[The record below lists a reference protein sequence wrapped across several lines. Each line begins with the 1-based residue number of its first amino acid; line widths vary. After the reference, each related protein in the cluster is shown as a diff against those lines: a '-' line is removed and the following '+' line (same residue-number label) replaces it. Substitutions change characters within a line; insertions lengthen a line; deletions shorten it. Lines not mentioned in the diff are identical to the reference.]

1 MSDRS
6 KIEWTDAT
14 WNPVTGCTKVSPA
27 CTNCYA
33 ERFAERFRGVPGHPY
48 EQGFDPK
55 LWPERLTLP
64 LRWKQPRA
72 IFVNSMSD
80 LFHPA
85 VPDNFI
91 KRVFDVMAQS
101 KHHIFQVLTKR
112 SERMLAW
119 VQSHFSSH
127 SNGNGKPTWPPNIWL
142 GVSVENENY
151 IWRIQHLQGSPAHMR
166 YLSIEPLLGP
176 ISLNANLLE
185 SIQWV
190 IVGGESGPRARP
202 MKPEW
207 VCHIRQQ
214 CERYQVP
221 FFFKQW
227 GAYDQSGRRVGKK
240 RAGRI
245 LNGKTWDAIPTFPS
259 VAWLKRSRDRN

>member
-48 EQGFDPK
+48 QQGFALK
-55 LWPERLTLP
+55 LWPDRLKLP
-64 LRWKQPRA
+64 SIWNQRKM

-80 LFHPA
+80 LFHPD

-91 KRVFDVMAQS
+91 ERVFDVMIQS

-127 SNGNGKPTWPPNIWL
+127 SNKNGKPTWPPNIWL

-151 IWRIQHLQGSPAHMR
+151 TWRIQHLQASPALMR
-166 YLSIEPLLGP
+166 FLSIEPLLGP
-176 ISLNANLLE
+176 MSLNANLLE
-185 SIQWV
+185 CIQWV

-202 MKPEW
+202 MKTEW
-207 VCHIRQQ
+207 VCHIRKQ
-214 CERYQVP
+214 CERHHIP

-227 GAYDQSGRRVGKK
+227 GAYDESGRRVGKK
-240 RAGRI
+240 RAGRT

-259 VAWLKRSRDRN
+259 VT